1 MKMTNISVIGLGFVG
16 LPLLISIS
24 KKKKLFSNII
34 GIESNNS
41 KGRKRVAEIN
51 NIKKKSLFTD
61 NKLNK
66 ILINNLNHLTISN
79 DFKVASNSDFIF
91 FCLPLNIDKNLNTN
105 FKNYYDLIKK
115 YYLISKKN
123 SIFILNSTINP
134 GFTSKILKMLKK
146 EKIFRKDIFF
156 VYYPERVTPGINYYK
171 SIVYSHKVFSSNSN
185 KFVSRKIKKLFSQ
198 IFDTKNFKL
207 TEFKK
212 YEEAE
217 CVKVLENSYRAS
229 NIALIEEWGVFAEE
243 FRIDLFSILNAIKFR
258 STHSNIMRPGLG
270 VGGYCL
276 TKDPFFVKLSS
287 KEFLKNKVKFPF
299 INLTMDINSKMHLR
313 TINKI
318 KKIIKFKKR
327 IKKILILGLSYAENV
342 DDLRNSKSLDIVDE
356 IKKLKS
362 SIEIYDPVVKIKN
375 YHGIKI
381 IKKIKDFNMYD
392 LLILNVKHSKF
403 EKVNFKNIKS
413 NMTIVDTNNV
423 LSIKNIDILF
433 KKGIDLNV
441 VGRGDL

>member
-1 MKMTNISVIGLGFVG
+1 MTNISVIGLGFVG

-24 KKKKLFSNII
+24 KKKKNFNNII
-34 GIESNNS
+34 GIEANNFN
-41 KGRKRVAEIN
+41 GRKRVEEIN
-51 NIKKKSLFTD
+51 NIKKKNLFTD

-66 ILINNLNHLTISN
+66 ILINNLNHLTIST
-79 DFKVASNSDFIF
+79 DFREASNSDFIF

-134 GFTSKILKMLKK
+134 GFTSKILNMLKK

-207 TEFKK
+207 TEFNK

-276 TKDPFFVKLSS
+276 TKTLILLNFH
-287 KEFLKNKVKFPF
+287 LKNF
-299 INLTMDINSKMHLR
+299 
-313 TINKI
+313 
-318 KKIIKFKKR
+318 
-327 IKKILILGLSYAENV
+327 
-342 DDLRNSKSLDIVDE
+342 
-356 IKKLKS
+356 
-362 SIEIYDPVVKIKN
+362 
-375 YHGIKI
+375 
-381 IKKIKDFNMYD
+381 
-392 LLILNVKHSKF
+392 
-403 EKVNFKNIKS
+403 
-413 NMTIVDTNNV
+413 
-423 LSIKNIDILF
+423 
-433 KKGIDLNV
+433 
-441 VGRGDL
+441 

>member
-1 MKMTNISVIGLGFVG
+1 MNDISVIGLGFVG

-24 KKKKLFSNII
+24 RKNFFFNNII
-34 GIESNNS
+34 GIESNNVNG
-41 KGRKRVAEIN
+41 KKRIEEIY
-51 NIKKKSLFTD
+51 NIKKKNLFID
-61 NKLNK
+61 DKLNK
-66 ILINNLNHLTISN
+66 LLLKNLNYLTISN
-79 DFKVASNSDFIF
+79 DYKKASKSDFIF
-91 FCLPLNIDKNLNTN
+91 FCLPFNIDKNLKTN
-105 FKNYYDLIKK
+105 FKNYYELIKK
-115 YYLISKKN
+115 YYLSAKKN

-134 GFTSKILKMLKK
+134 GLTTKILNIFKK

-156 VYYPERVTPGINYYK
+156 VYSPERVTPGENYYN
-171 SIVYSHKVFSSNSN
+171 SIINSHKVFSSNSN
-185 KFVSRKIKKLFSQ
+185 KLVSNKIKKLFSI
-198 IFDTKNFKL
+198 IFDTKKFKL

-243 FRIDLFSILNAIKFR
+243 FGIDLFSILKAIKFR

-276 TKDPFFVKLSS
+276 TKDPYFIKLSS

-299 INLTMDINSKMHLR
+299 INLTMEINSKMHLR

-318 KKIIKFKKR
+318 KKIINSKKK
-327 IKKILILGLSYAENV
+327 IKKVLILGLSYAENV
-342 DDLRNSKSLDIVDE
+342 DDLRNSKSLDVVDK

-362 SIEIYDPVVKIKN
+362 LIEIYDPVVKIKN
-375 YHGIKI
+375 YHDVKI
-381 IKKIKDFNMYD
+381 LKKIKDINIYD

-403 EKVNFKNIKS
+403 EKINFKKIKS
-413 NMTIVDTNNV
+413 NMTIIDTNNV
-423 LSIKNIDILF
+423 LSKKNIDIISN
-433 KKGIDLNV
+433 KGIDLNI